1 MFPLSL
7 SFTIWVSV
15 DIVGNELKGAMMLK
29 INRKTDYSVRV
40 MVCLAKQPV
49 GTRLPT
55 QRVQEEML
63 IPRPFLQR
71 IIANLSKA
79 GLIQTFPGPNGGL
92 ELARSA
98 SEINL
103 RHIWEAAEGP
113 LNISDC
119 LKAPGECPLDVTC
132 PVRSRW
138 GKLQAL
144 IADELEASTL
154 EILALEANQLSSIS
168 PSNERSL
175 KAHQLISEISQHK

>member
-1 MFPLSL
+1 
-7 SFTIWVSV
+7 
-15 DIVGNELKGAMMLK
+15 MLK

-40 MVCLAKQPV
+40 MVCLAKQPA

-55 QRVQEEML
+55 QKVQEEML

-103 RHIWEAAEGP
+103 RHIWEASEGA
-113 LNISDC
+113 LVISDC
-119 LKAPGECPLDVTC
+119 LKAPGECPLNVTC

-138 GKLQAL
+138 GRLQTV
-144 IADELEASTL
+144 IVDELEATSL
-154 EILALEANQLSSIS
+154 KILALEANQLSSIS
-168 PSNERSL
+168 PSNERSVTT
-175 KAHQLISEISQHK
+175 HQLISEMRQLE

>member
-1 MFPLSL
+1 MMFK
-7 SFTIWVSV
+7 V
-15 DIVGNELKGAMMLK
+15 
-29 INRKTDYSVRV
+29 NRKTDYSVRV
-40 MVCLAKQPV
+40 MICLAKQPA

-55 QRVQEEML
+55 QTVQEEML

-79 GLIQTFPGPNGGL
+79 SLIRTFPGPNGGL
-92 ELARSA
+92 ELALPA

-103 RHIWEAAEGP
+103 RHIWEAAEGS

-138 GKLQAL
+138 SRLQAVIL
-144 IADELEASTL
+144 EELEASTL
-154 EILALEANQLSSIS
+154 EILALEANHLTSIS
-168 PSNERSL
+168 PSNERSVNT
-175 KAHQLISEISQHK
+175 HQPISEMSQLD